1 MGWYPNGRRRGLVTL
16 LCFASMLW
24 LLASH
29 FTLERRVQNCMASG
43 CAVGSAGLKTC
54 SPSTPDRDMNPPR
67 VSTAAYRVV
76 IQPPA
81 P

>member
-29 FTLERRVQNCMASG
+29 SICEGHHLGISG

-54 SPSTPDRDMNPPR
+54 SPSTPDRGMNPPP